1 MLNSLLQQFSIILK
15 TSSKIYC
22 DSNKEQ
28 CNIPSQLLTIQRPD
42 IAVLDGDKMAVIE
55 LTIGFET
62 NTLISREHKIKRYN
76 DLKSQLLQ
84 PVSKFKMLFLEITS
98 VEFISK
104 QLYKPFSKYLKSVGV
119 NSDSWTDPEL
129 NYV

>member
-1 MLNSLLQQFSIILK
+1 M
-15 TSSKIYC
+15 
-22 DSNKEQ
+22 Q
-28 CNIPSQLLTIQRPD
+28 CNIPSRLFTIQRPD
-42 IAVLDGDKMAVIE
+42 IAILDGDKMAVIE
-55 LTIGFET
+55 LTICFET
-62 NTLISREHKIKRYN
+62 NTLISREYKIKRYN
-76 DLKSQLLQ
+76 DLRSQLLQ

>member
-1 MLNSLLQQFSIILK
+1 M
-15 TSSKIYC
+15 
-22 DSNKEQ
+22 Q
-28 CNIPSQLLTIQRPD
+28 CNIPSQLFTIQRPD

-119 NSDSWTDPEL
+119 NSDSWTDTEL